1 MSLTR
6 RQLLTA
12 AAALACPMPLLAQ
25 SGRESTIIV
34 GYPVGGSL
42 DAMARSIAHSLSV
55 VRGTPVVVDNKPGF
69 SGNIGAQFVARAK
82 PDGQTLLMEP
92 LTTYA
97 INASLMGKATGYDV
111 LKSFEHVAIVG
122 NLQNV
127 LITPIGLEADDLKG
141 FIELARSKPGKLSY
155 ATTGNG
161 SLEHVAG
168 EMFRQAAGIDIF
180 PVPYKGSAPGVTDL
194 IAGEIQAMFVNTS
207 TAINNL
213 RTGRIK
219 ALGIAGP
226 RRVAVMPDVP
236 TFTESGVRLRKDPVS
251 IFGLAVPKGTP
262 EDARQKLN
270 ADINGAMSDAEVRE
284 RFEALGIE
292 IVTLSEAQVT
302 DIVEKEVASW
312 VEVIKETGIK
322 AS

>member
-161 SLEHVAG
+161 SL
-168 EMFRQAAGIDIF
+168 
-180 PVPYKGSAPGVTDL
+180 
-194 IAGEIQAMFVNTS
+194 
-207 TAINNL
+207 
-213 RTGRIK
+213 
-219 ALGIAGP
+219 
-226 RRVAVMPDVP
+226 
-236 TFTESGVRLRKDPVS
+236 
-251 IFGLAVPKGTP
+251 
-262 EDARQKLN
+262 
-270 ADINGAMSDAEVRE
+270 
-284 RFEALGIE
+284 
-292 IVTLSEAQVT
+292 
-302 DIVEKEVASW
+302 
-312 VEVIKETGIK
+312 
-322 AS
+322 